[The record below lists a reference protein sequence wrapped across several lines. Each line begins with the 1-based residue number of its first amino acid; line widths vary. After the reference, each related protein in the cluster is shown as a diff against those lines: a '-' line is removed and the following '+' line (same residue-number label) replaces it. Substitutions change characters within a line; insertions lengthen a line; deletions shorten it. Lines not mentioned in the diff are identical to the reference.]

1 MASNLEILQ
10 TFAGKYKQ
18 SFFNIVYQ
26 MICQN
31 NQSLQIS
38 IILAAVQFLQ
48 LLYFPFQ
55 SQIKYA
61 WYNHKLSSYIQEFLS
76 YFTILRML
84 INQST
89 SLYLM
94 VMYFMISII
103 LLTTLLIILLTI
115 QKSLYN
121 QKVIILFLA
130 KSMQFIMSIGFAEIL
145 RILFGY
151 LLCQPDQNGILKMVY
166 LIDQECW
173 VGDYYY
179 HAIFV
184 IISLLLFIFVVIICS
199 QLFIEL
205 RNNKKNTFS
214 QRESISYSYIF
225 IYIIFS
231 MASYF
236 LFQLPKYSICVIA
249 IQNITSFVFFYR
261 MYYKNPF
268 YNQTVQKIWISISG
282 LVFHTNLMQ
291 LMAFLFDH
299 LIVQNSM
306 LGWLITCPMTIV
318 ILQGRQNQQID
329 LIKINLARYQSTEN
343 IVKDCEYLVE
353 LADSYEKDQSKEIQI
368 LGFLEMHE
376 STCLQAN
383 CAIKINKNLAMKF
396 QENSKYTDERLI
408 FKELINQ
415 LYQNGITKYP
425 QSIDL
430 RIHYSY
436 FLYDQLADGQKALH
450 ELEKAEQLNPDFGQ
464 QFQIFSMKKTLEDSF
479 LKNSF
484 GVNTIEYSVSIDRNI
499 QFQQNQLKQRI
510 LEGSYQMLQFWN
522 QLLEEI
528 PNLTILSVLGR
539 KVLGSIEQIRKQITL
554 MQKTNTY
561 NYSTKKLISKFSDY
575 VFYIGDNMKFSS
587 ININYQSDEINYQFK
602 FLDQNHLLGQ
612 QDLSSYSQPVI
623 VLELFSNNN
632 LNSIVKNINQ
642 ATCSLLGFSRTDI
655 IGHSICQLLQTNY
668 SKLHQYVVQKYFAS
682 DSQVQLSVLP
692 QRYQFFK
699 TKAQYVILAQSASS
713 ILQTEKGVFQFL
725 RLTTEFN
732 YRNYAYIIF
741 NGDGKIENISSSCIS
756 ILKLDIRKLQ
766 LRQLNIEQLFPNLL
780 SNKEI
785 YFNKMNKIV
794 YEHHK
799 SKLKSMNPEGNEE
812 DKRKQIGFYENN
824 LYIKK
829 AEKQQ
834 IFGYYLKVEQIDHKP
849 VNNSPILKTKQT
861 TKQFTYSIEQRAFI
875 CGNASSLQDSIK
887 EDNEI
892 YVAPKQKT
900 IFQPRQQSKKQN
912 SSMSQDQN
920 QMSYG
925 FDIKTLRLFQGHIQE
940 IIEPKEE
947 EEDDENFRENTEHS
961 KAEIIIDKHLSNQ
974 INTQNDFSLYLQ
986 NISYPTFLRRLV
998 LLNNILI
1005 LALFAIS
1012 CIIYSTL
1019 YVTFIKFKNAVELG
1033 AANNQ
1038 CFSSLLKIQSNL
1050 QDLRGCNLNIE
1061 VLEYQKIGKEF
1072 ININFLELKNELN
1085 LLLESNNLLTSSDL
1099 TINKN
1104 YQTYISEFETP
1115 QIQMFSL
1122 DNSYQNFTYSQAV
1135 QQLIAR
1141 AITLNNSEL
1150 SKFVDTNEDFHY
1162 FIHNTFNSIA
1172 KYEYVSQNYYFSNIY
1187 SQLDD
1192 LNKFEDVFFILSSS
1206 CVLLIFF
1213 FCQLYLHSHQSY
1225 LRNIIQA
1232 FLEIKEHSL
1241 KQIVSKI
1248 RNFLQMLQTTDDDD
1262 VDQFDLDQNENQE
1275 EHELEELTKKSKKRK
1290 SKFSSESENK
1300 IQIRMIFVSLLFY
1313 SYFCY
1318 LYFSSTTIISQS
1330 NLLIPLVNIT
1340 SYIPSQYR
1348 LIDNSIKEMLY
1359 DSNAMIMNELN
1370 SIDKMNYVIDEIQSL
1385 DAELH
1390 VLNQKNE
1397 QILSAEYIQLF
1408 NEIYILS
1415 PCTIIIE
1422 NDQSVTNESCLSFN
1436 EKILKDGLAV
1446 AISSFFENACK
1457 MVQEYYYYDPNA
1469 IYSNLTYNLS
1479 SNHKKNYTY
1488 NILNTRESNYNRQMQ
1503 KVFIRICHLQLMK
1516 ELLNQLNS
1524 YFSFLA
1530 FQLTLLFMIFCIIA
1544 VFTYFLI
1551 WIPILGNF
1559 YFEAQKNL
1567 ETLSIIPVEHLNKC
1581 VQIQE
1586 YLKHLKELNQ

>member
-1 MASNLEILQ
+1 
-10 TFAGKYKQ
+10 
-18 SFFNIVYQ
+18 

-61 WYNHKLSSYIQEFLS
+61 WYNHKLSSQIQEFLS
-76 YFTILRML
+76 YFTIIRML

-94 VMYFMISII
+94 VMYFIISII
-103 LLTTLLIILLTI
+103 LLTTLLIIILTI

-130 KSMQFIMSIGFAEIL
+130 KSIQFIMSIGFAEIL
-145 RILFGY
+145 RILLGY

-166 LIDQECW
+166 LVDQECW

-184 IISLLLFIFVVIICS
+184 IISLLLFIFFVIICS
-199 QLFIEL
+199 KLFIEL

-214 QRESISYSYIF
+214 QREGISYSYLF

-231 MASYF
+231 MASYS

-249 IQNITSFVFFYR
+249 IQNITSFIFFYR
-261 MYYKNPF
+261 MYYKHPF

-291 LMAFLFDH
+291 LMAFLFNH

-306 LGWLITCPMTIV
+306 LGWLITCPMAIV
-318 ILQGRQNQQID
+318 IFLGRQNHQID

-353 LADSYEKDQSKEIQI
+353 LADSYEKDQTKEIQV

-396 QENSKYTDERLI
+396 QENPKYTDERLI

-415 LYQNGITKYP
+415 LYQNGINKYP

-436 FLYDQLADGQKALH
+436 FLYDHLADGQKALH
-450 ELEKAEQLNPDFGQ
+450 ELVKAEQLNPDFGQ
-464 QFQIFSMKKTLEDSF
+464 QFQIFSMKKILEDSF
-479 LKNSF
+479 SKTFF
-484 GVNTIEYSVSIDRNI
+484 GVNTLEYSVSIDRNI
-499 QFQQNQLKQRI
+499 QFQQSQLKQRI

-528 PNLTILSVLGR
+528 PNLTVLSILGR
-539 KVLGSIEQIRKQITL
+539 KVLGSIQQIRKQITL
-554 MQKTNTY
+554 MQKTNTF
-561 NYSTKKLISKFSDY
+561 NQSTKKLICKFSDY
-575 VFYIGDNMKFSS
+575 VFYMSDTMKFAK
-587 ININYQSDEINYQFK
+587 ININYQSDEVNYQSK
-602 FLDQNHLLGQ
+602 FLDQNNLLGS

-632 LNSIVKNINQ
+632 QNSIVKNINQ

-655 IGHSICQLLQTNY
+655 IGHSICQLFQSNY
-668 SKLHQYVVQKYFAS
+668 SKLHQYVVQRYFTS
-682 DSQVQLSVLP
+682 DSQVQLSILP

-699 TKAQYVILAQSASS
+699 TKSQYVILAQSASS

-725 RLTTEFN
+725 RLTTDVN

-741 NGDGKIENISSSCIS
+741 NGDGKIENISASCIS

-766 LRQLNIEQLFPNLL
+766 LKQLNIEQLFPNLL
-780 SNKEI
+780 SNKET

-794 YEHHK
+794 YEYHK
-799 SKLKSMNPEGNEE
+799 SKVKSLNFVVYEKE
-812 DKRKQIGFYENN
+812 KRKQIGFMVQLFEISDKN
-824 LYIKK
+824 LYNKK
-829 AEKQQ
+829 EEKQQ
-834 IFGYYLKVEQIDHKP
+834 IFGYYLKIEQIEHKL
-849 VNNSPILKTKQT
+849 VNNSPKIKTKQT
-861 TKQFTYSIEQRAFI
+861 TKEFTYSIEQRAFI
-875 CGNASSLQDSIK
+875 YGNANSLQDSVK

-892 YVAPKQKT
+892 QVVSKQKT
-900 IFQPRQQSKKQN
+900 IFQPKKLSKKQN
-912 SSMSQDQN
+912 SSLKQDQN

-925 FDIKTLRLFQGHIQE
+925 FDIKTLRLFQGKIQE
-940 IIEPKEE
+940 IIDPNQ
-947 EEDDENFRENTEHS
+947 EEDDDDNVKDNTEHS
-961 KAEIIIDKHLSNQ
+961 KTEIIIDKNQSNQ
-974 INTQNDFSLYLQ
+974 INTQNDLSLYLQ
-986 NISYPTFLRRLV
+986 NIPYPTFLRRLV
-998 LLNNILI
+998 LLNNIL
-1005 LALFAIS
+1005 LLVLFAIS
-1012 CIIYSTL
+1012 CIMYSTL
-1019 YVTFIKFKNAVELG
+1019 YVTFLKFKNAVELG
-1033 AANNQ
+1033 AASNQ
-1038 CFSSLLKIQSNL
+1038 RFSSLMKIQSNL

-1061 VLEYQKIGKEF
+1061 ALEQQKIGDEF

-1085 LLLESNNLLTSSDL
+1085 LLLEQNNLLTSSDL
-1099 TINKN
+1099 TINQN
-1104 YQTYISEFETP
+1104 YQTYISEFEEP
-1115 QIQMFSL
+1115 QIQMFSV

-1150 SKFVDTNEDFHY
+1150 SKFIDNNEDFHY
-1162 FIHNTFNSIA
+1162 FVHNTFNSIA

-1187 SQLDD
+1187 SLLDD
-1192 LNKFEDVFFILSSS
+1192 LKTFEDVFFILSSS

-1213 FCQLYLHSHQSY
+1213 FCQFYLHSHQSY
-1225 LRNIIQA
+1225 MRNIISA
-1232 FLEIKEHSL
+1232 FLEIKEQSL

-1262 VDQFDLDQNENQE
+1262 VDQFDLEQNENQE
-1275 EHELEELTKKSKKRK
+1275 EQELEELTKNSKKRK
-1290 SKFSSESENK
+1290 FKYSSESENK
-1300 IQIRMIFVSLLFY
+1300 IQIRIIFVSLLFY

-1318 LYFSSTTIISQS
+1318 LYFSSTTIISYS

-1359 DSNAMIMNELN
+1359 DSEAMIMNELN
-1370 SIDKMNYVIDEIQSL
+1370 SIDKMNYLIDEIQAL

-1390 VLNQKNE
+1390 ILNQKNE
-1397 QILSAEYIQLF
+1397 HILSAEYIQLF

-1422 NDQSVTNESCLSFN
+1422 YDQSVTNASCLSFN
-1436 EKILKDGLAV
+1436 ENILKDGLAV

-1479 SNHKKNYTY
+1479 SNHKKNFTY
-1488 NILNTRESNYNRQMQ
+1488 NILNTRDSNDNRQMQ

-1516 ELLNQLNS
+1516 ELLNQLNN

-1544 VFTYFLI
+1544 VFTHFLI
-1551 WIPILGNF
+1551 WIPILANF
-1559 YFEAQKNL
+1559 YQEAQKNL
-1567 ETLSIIPVEHLNKC
+1567 ETLTIIPVEDLNKC

-1586 YLKHLKELNQ
+1586 HLKNLKELNQ